1 MSGILSACGKLDLHN
16 SLKDA
21 VGYIGQRK
29 LQMKRGFERTVSVS
43 AGDAHL
49 KTFPGE
55 IRVAGSEKVSRRRRM
70 VLIYG
75 TGGKLQIHENTPLR
89 I

>member
-1 MSGILSACGKLDLHN
+1 MSGIFFTCGQLDLYN
-16 SLKDA
+16 SLKGS
-21 VGYIGQRK
+21 VGYIGQCK

-49 KTFPGE
+49 KTFPGK
-55 IRVAGSEKVSRRRRM
+55 IAVAGSEKVSRRRRM

>member
-29 LQMKRGFERTVSVS
+29 LQMKRSFERAVSISV
-43 AGDAHL
+43 GDVHL

-55 IRVAGSEKVSRRRRM
+55 IAVAGSEKVSRRRRM
-70 VLIYG
+70 VLLYG